1 VEQFLSK
8 HAHAV
13 VAGLLRWTSARFDRY
28 PRGVEPQTAGGLPL
42 FSLVSRAR
50 ISAPD
55 LLGQYQRPTASGGD
69 RNQPNHV
76 LKRKRRALFQPIR
89 YAKITVRTALLATT
103 NPRMTNK
110 LRR

>member
-42 FSLVSRAR
+42 FSLVS
-50 ISAPD
+50 SAHFRTRFT
-55 LLGQYQRPTASGGD
+55 RPIPASNRVGRG
-69 RNQPNHV
+69 
-76 LKRKRRALFQPIR
+76 
-89 YAKITVRTALLATT
+89 
-103 NPRMTNK
+103 
-110 LRR
+110 